1 MTEPIGESLKQMRF
15 SRLCCPVVE
24 LRQYTLHPGKR
35 DVLIDLFDREF
46 VESQEALGIKIIG
59 QSRITK
65 TLIRT
70 ALARRGG
77 SIPFGHAEQG
87 GPAARRYKSPRLAA
101 RRGPAFRASPHRL
114 DPSRRSERDGPA
126 VRLCQDKRLRSQTA
140 RSWRC
145 APDPDLYR

>member
-70 ALARRGG
+70 AWARREG
-77 SIPFGHAEQG
+77 SIPFGHAEQAVPPPG
-87 GPAARRYKSPRLAA
+87 GINRR
-101 RRGPAFRASPHRL
+101 
-114 DPSRRSERDGPA
+114 D
-126 VRLCQDKRLRSQTA
+126 
-140 RSWRC
+140 
-145 APDPDLYR
+145 